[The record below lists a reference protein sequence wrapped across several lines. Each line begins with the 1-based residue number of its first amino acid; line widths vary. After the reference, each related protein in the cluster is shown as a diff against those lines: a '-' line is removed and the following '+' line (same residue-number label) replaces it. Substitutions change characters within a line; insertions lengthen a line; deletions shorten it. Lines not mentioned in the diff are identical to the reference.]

1 MNNIYNKK
9 EAKDEVINK
18 IINIYLEAKII
29 FFHFFCGKKDNK
41 MVI

>member
-29 FFHFFCGKKDNK
+29 FSIFLWKKG
-41 MVI
+41 